1 MITINI
7 YYKGTDGSAR
17 RFAEE
22 MEQSG
27 TTAAIRAEEGNV
39 RYEYFYPKN
48 DCETVLL
55 IDAWEDQTTL
65 DRHHASPMMKTIAAL
80 REKHD
85 LHMTVERYISF
96 DGEQPDE
103 KRFIRE

>member
-7 YYKGTDGSAR
+7 YYKGANGSAR

-27 TTAAIRAEEGNV
+27 TTTAIRAEEGNI

-55 IDAWEDQTTL
+55 IDAWEDQAAL

-80 REKHD
+80 REKYD
-85 LHMTVERYISF
+85 LHMTVERYVSF
-96 DGEQPDE
+96 DCEQQDE
-103 KRFIRE
+103 KRYIRV